1 MVWAQ
6 RLDTLKKLFALL
18 LTASFIQT
26 FSVILPFLRFNR
38 AENLILEKLLYSE
51 MKHSDRLKLVTWLA
65 ASNHGG

>member
-6 RLDTLKKLFALL
+6 RLDPLKKLFALL

-38 AENLILEKLLYSE
+38 AENLILEKLL
-51 MKHSDRLKLVTWLA
+51 
-65 ASNHGG
+65 